1 MIKCSGSTLG
11 RTMSCHLAAAF
22 LLLVDVAGL
31 SAQPAAVPST
41 SNGQLTGASYRLEAL
56 SAGVVRVHAGAALAD
71 FAPAF
76 TILFRKDDPQF
87 AVRPN
92 RVPPVGYSV
101 ETWFTGSG
109 ETAVPDSM
117 NKMVGDG
124 FDPKILQGAQEGRTS
139 DVFRA
144 GDRVTVTA
152 RSCEVRDG
160 TIKWTFDDAAGFL
173 LSATV
178 SLPATGEPVLHV
190 NFVPRVDGWY
200 SVGYTGA
207 PTIAADRADEFFQSP
222 FWTRKRF
229 PDRSY
234 LTTHR
239 TTLPG
244 TLVGAEGRVVG
255 VLADPSLLPF
265 EPLPVFTNF
274 RFGVTV
280 RNAEG
285 QAQPIVFS
293 PTLGGFGSKRRA
305 GEAVSFDLRLFVRQ
319 GDIDSCYE
327 YLARDLMHV
336 RDFRHNDLCSLNTTI
351 DNIIDYALTPFG
363 MFDEE
368 LRGSSYETDLPG
380 SVNNVT
386 GLHPLSLAVI
396 LDRED
401 IYRRRALPMIEAGL
415 SRTKRLF
422 ANDPKVGS
430 HSDWTL
436 KGPNMVASELAA
448 LAAFSHGRAAALL
461 DLAKRDTRGDG
472 VARNLELYRA
482 TNDDTY
488 LHKAMAVADGDIAAM
503 PQKERD
509 LRISGWSLRTP
520 WIALTELYGVTGQRR
535 YLDAA
540 VYGAREF
547 TKFLWLGP
555 IVPEGD
561 AQIRV
566 NPGGFAPL
574 YWYMASKGK
583 KPMPA
588 AEGTMPA
595 WRSSEIG
602 LTTEAPGT
610 STGHRAVFLATP
622 AVWLYRLG
630 WDADQPFFRDLG
642 RDALVGRSR
651 SFPGYHLNTDRTDVY
666 EKADFPLRAPKEL
679 SYNSFHYN
687 HVWPHVAMLFD
698 FLVTDVE
705 GLSRRQILFPGHYV
719 EAYSYL
725 TSRVYGA
732 EAGCFYDQREAW
744 LWMPRDLIQTDN
756 VEINWLAARSAG
768 GLCIALANQS
778 HQPQRFTIKLDRNR
792 VYGIDG
798 TVRVLC
804 WRDGKAAGELFTND
818 GVLMLEAG
826 PRELIGLRF
835 AGVQAKTEFQERVI
849 GGEATPAGGSIAF
862 DFGGTGAAHL
872 ITMGKGLSTGYAFL
886 RAAPGVYRE
895 VRLEA
900 RVGDTWK
907 SYEDSV
913 YPHEFSVP
921 LPDGAPF
928 VFRFVTRD
936 TKGSQEQS
944 PEYTVP
950 AVSKS
955 KVRG

>member
-1 MIKCSGSTLG
+1 MATL
-11 RTMSCHLAAAF
+11 TETAATAP
-22 LLLVDVAGL
+22 GGIH
-31 SAQPAAVPST
+31 P
-41 SNGQLTGASYRLEAL
+41 GQLTNTSYRLEPLA
-56 SAGVVRVHAGAALAD
+56 AGVVRVHAGPVHAD
-71 FAPAF
+71 FAPVF
-76 TILFRKDDPQF
+76 TVLRRKDDPQF

-92 RVPPVGYSV
+92 RVKGVGYSV
-101 ETWFTGSG
+101 ETWFTGEE

-117 NKMVGDG
+117 NTMVGDG
-124 FDPKILQGAQEGRTS
+124 FDPKILKGDQQGRIS

-144 GDRVTVTA
+144 GERITVTA
-152 RSCEVRDG
+152 ASSEVRDG
-160 TIKWTFDDAAGFL
+160 LIKWTFDGGGRFL
-173 LSATV
+173 LSATM
-178 SLPATGEPVLHV
+178 SLPASGEPVLRI
-190 NFVPRVDGWY
+190 NFVPQKDGWY

-207 PTIAADRADEFFQSP
+207 PAVAPGEAGEFFQSP

-244 TLVGAEGRVVG
+244 TLVGAQGRVVG

-265 EPLPVFTNF
+265 QPLPVFTNF
-274 RFGVTV
+274 QFGVTV

-285 QAQPIVFS
+285 KAQPIVFC
-293 PTLGGFGSKRRA
+293 PTLGGFGSQRRS
-305 GEAVSFDLRLFVRQ
+305 GEKVSFDLRLFVGE
-319 GDIDSCYE
+319 GDIDTAYE
-327 YLARDLMHV
+327 YLARNLMHV
-336 RDFRHNDLCSLNTTI
+336 RDFRHNDLCSVNTTI
-351 DNIIDYALTPFG
+351 DNIIDYALTPFSL
-363 MFDEE
+363 FDEE
-368 LRGSSYETDLPG
+368 LRGASYETDLPN

-396 LDRED
+396 FDRED
-401 IYRRRALPMIEAGL
+401 LYRRRALPMIEAGL

-422 ANDPKVGS
+422 ASDPKVGS

-436 KGPNMVASELAA
+436 KGPNMVGSELAT
-448 LAAFSHGRAAALL
+448 LSAFSHGRAAALL
-461 DLAKRDTRGDG
+461 EIAKRDTRGDG

-482 TNDDTY
+482 TGNDAY
-488 LHKAMAVADGDIAAM
+488 LRKAMAVADSQMAAM
-503 PQKERD
+503 PKKESEM
-509 LRISGWSLRTP
+509 RISGWNLRTP
-520 WIALTELYGVTGQRR
+520 WIVFTELYEVTGERR

-555 IVPEGD
+555 SVPEGNV
-561 AQIRV
+561 QIPV

-583 KPMPA
+583 KPIPA
-588 AEGTMPA
+588 TEGTMPA

-630 WDADQPFFRDLG
+630 QRADQAFFRDLA

-651 SFPGYHLNTDRTDVY
+651 NFPGYHLNTERTDVY
-666 EKADFPLRAPKEL
+666 EKADFPLHPSQEL

-687 HVWPHVAMLFD
+687 HIWPHVAMLFD

-705 GLSRRQILFPGHYV
+705 GLSGRQVLFPGHYV
-719 EAYSYL
+719 EAYAYL

-732 EAGCFYDQREAW
+732 EPGRFYDQREAW
-744 LWMPRDLIQTDN
+744 LWMPRGLVQTAN

-768 GLCIALANQS
+768 GLCLALANQS
-778 HQPQRFTIKLDRNR
+778 HQAQRFTVKLDRKR
-792 VYGIDG
+792 LSGMDG
-798 TVRVLC
+798 QGRVLC
-804 WRDGKAAGELFTND
+804 WKGAQAVPELSSAD
-818 GVLMLEAG
+818 GVLTLELG
-826 PRELIGLRF
+826 PRELVALRF
-835 AGVQAKTEFQERVI
+835 DGVQAKTEFQERLV
-849 GGEATPAGGSIAF
+849 GGKPTPAGGSIAF
-862 DFGGTGAAHL
+862 DFGRTGAAHL
-872 ITMGKGLSTGYAFL
+872 ITMGTGLATGYAFL
-886 RAAPGVYRE
+886 RAEPGVYRV
-895 VRLEA
+895 VRLET
-900 RVGDTWK
+900 RIGDTWK
-907 SYEDSV
+907 AYEDSA

-928 VFRFVTRD
+928 IFRFVTED
-936 TKGSQEQS
+936 AKGKKEQS

-950 AVSKS
+950 AASALPAKPT
-955 KVRG
+955 

>member
-1 MIKCSGSTLG
+1 MIDRFAHSLIHRSSA
-11 RTMSCHLAAAF
+11 RFWSAF
-22 LLLVDVAGL
+22 LLLVGVAGL
-31 SAQPAAVPST
+31 SAQTAAVKSA
-41 SNGQLTGASYRLEAL
+41 SIGQLANASYRLEPL
-56 SAGVVRVHAGAALAD
+56 SSGVVRVHAGPAHAD

-76 TILFRKDDPQF
+76 TVLLRKDDPQF

-92 RVPPVGYSV
+92 RVKGVGYSI
-101 ETWFTGSG
+101 ETWFTGAD
-109 ETAVPDSM
+109 ETAVSDSM
-117 NKMVGDG
+117 NTMVGDG
-124 FDPKILQGAQEGRTS
+124 FDPRILKGDQKGRTS

-144 GDRVTVTA
+144 GERVTLTA
-152 RSCEVRDG
+152 ASSEVSDG
-160 TIKWTFDDAAGFL
+160 LIKWTFDGGGHFL
-173 LSATV
+173 LTATM
-178 SLPATGEPVLHV
+178 SLPVAGEPVLRV
-190 NFVPRVDGWY
+190 NFVPQADGWY

-207 PTIAADRADEFFQSP
+207 PAVAPSAAEEFFQSP

-244 TLVGAEGRVVG
+244 TLVGAQGRVVG

-265 EPLPVFTNF
+265 QPLPVFTNF
-274 RFGVTV
+274 PFGVTV

-285 QAQPIVFS
+285 QAQPIVFC
-293 PTLGGFGSKRRA
+293 PTLGGMGSKRRA
-305 GEAVSFDLRLFVRQ
+305 GEAVSFDLRLFVAK
-319 GDIDSCYE
+319 GDIDTAYE
-327 YLARDLMHV
+327 YLARGLMRV
-336 RDFRHNDLCSLNTTI
+336 RDFRRNDLCSVNTTI
-351 DNIIDYALTPFG
+351 DNIIDYALTPFSLY
-363 MFDEE
+363 DEG
-368 LRGSSYETDLPG
+368 LRGSSYETDLPN

-396 LDRED
+396 FDRED
-401 IYRRRALPMIEAGL
+401 LYRRRALPMIEAGL

-422 ANDPKVGS
+422 ASDPKVGS

-436 KGPNMVASELAA
+436 KGPNMVGSEMAT

-461 DLAKRDTRGDG
+461 EIAKRDTRGDG

-482 TNDDTY
+482 THDAAY
-488 LHKAMAVADGDIAAM
+488 LRKAMGLADSQIAAM
-503 PQKERD
+503 PEKEREI
-509 LRISGWSLRTP
+509 RISVWNLRTP
-520 WIALTELYGVTGQRR
+520 WIVFTELHELTGERR

-561 AQIRV
+561 ARIPV

-583 KPMPA
+583 PPMPA
-588 AEGTMPA
+588 TEGTMPA

-610 STGHRAVFLATP
+610 STGHRGVFLATP

-630 WDADQPFFRDLG
+630 QRADQSLFRDLA
-642 RDALVGRSR
+642 RNALVGRSR
-651 SFPGYHLNTDRTDVY
+651 NFPGYHLNTERTDVY
-666 EKADFPLRAPKEL
+666 EKADFPLRPSKEL

-687 HVWPHVAMLFD
+687 HVWPHAAMLFD

-705 GLSRRQILFPGHYV
+705 GLSGRQVLFPGHYV

-732 EAGCFYDQREAW
+732 EPGRFYDQREAW
-744 LWMPRDLIQTDN
+744 LWMPRNLVQTDN

-768 GLCIALANQS
+768 GLCLALANQS
-778 HQPQRFTIKLDRNR
+778 HQSQRFTVKLDHQRLS
-792 VYGIDG
+792 GLHG
-798 TVRVLC
+798 KVRVLC
-804 WRDGKAAGELFTND
+804 WKGEKTAPELSTTE
-818 GVLMLEAG
+818 GVLSLELG
-826 PRELIGLRF
+826 PRELVALRF
-835 AGVQAKTEFQERVI
+835 AGVQAQTEFQERLV
-849 GGEATPAGGSIAF
+849 GGKPTPAGGSMAF
-862 DFGGTGAAHL
+862 DFGRTGAAHL
-872 ITMGKGLSTGYAFL
+872 IAMGTGLSTGYAFL
-886 RAAPGVYRE
+886 RAEPGVYRE

-900 RVGDTWK
+900 QVGDTWK
-907 SYEDSV
+907 AYEDSA

-921 LPDGAPF
+921 LPDGTPF

-936 TKGSQEQS
+936 STGNTEQS
-944 PEYTVP
+944 SEYSVP
-950 AVSKS
+950 AVSAS
-955 KVRG
+955 NR

>member
-1 MIKCSGSTLG
+1 MIKCSGPSLI
-11 RTMSCHLAAAF
+11 RKMSSPWAAA
-22 LLLVDVAGL
+22 LLLLGVVAGVA
-31 SAQPAAVPST
+31 AQPAAVDSAST
-41 SNGQLTGASYRLEAL
+41 GQLTNPSYRLEPLA
-56 SAGVVRVHAGAALAD
+56 AGVVRVHAGPVHAD

-76 TILFRKDDPQF
+76 TVLRRTDDPQF

-92 RVPPVGYSV
+92 RVKGVNYSI
-101 ETWFTGSG
+101 ETWFNSEG
-109 ETAVPDSM
+109 EIAVPDST
-117 NKMVGDG
+117 NNAVGDG
-124 FDPKILQGAQEGRTS
+124 FDPKILQGDQKGRTS

-144 GDRVTVTA
+144 GDRISLTSASVA
-152 RSCEVRDG
+152 VRDG
-160 TIKWTFDDAAGFL
+160 VIQWIFDGDARFL
-173 LSATV
+173 LSATL
-178 SLPATGEPVLHV
+178 SLPVTGEPVLHV
-190 NFVPRVDGWY
+190 NFVPQADGWY

-207 PTIAADRADEFFQSP
+207 PAVAPSAAEEFFQSP

-244 TLVGAEGRVVG
+244 TLVGAQGHVVG

-265 EPLPVFTNF
+265 QPLPVFTNF
-274 RFGVTV
+274 PFGVTV

-285 QAQPIVFS
+285 QAQPIVFC
-293 PTLGGFGSKRRA
+293 PTLGGMGSKRRA
-305 GEAVSFDLRLFVRQ
+305 GEAVSFDLRLFVAK
-319 GDIDSCYE
+319 GDIDTAYE
-327 YLARDLMHV
+327 YLARNLMHV

-351 DNIIDYALTPFG
+351 DNIIDYTLTPFSL
-363 MFDEE
+363 FDEE
-368 LRGSSYETDLPG
+368 LRGSSYETDLPN

-396 LDRED
+396 FDRED
-401 IYRRRALPMIEAGL
+401 LYRRRALPMIEAGL

-422 ANDPKVGS
+422 ASDPKVGS

-436 KGPNMVASELAA
+436 KGPNMLGSELAT

-461 DLAKRDTRGDG
+461 EIAKRDTRGDG
-472 VARNLELYRA
+472 VARNLELFRA
-482 TNDDTY
+482 TSDDTY
-488 LHKAMAVADGDIAAM
+488 LCKAMGLADSQIAAM
-503 PQKERD
+503 PGKESD
-509 LRISGWSLRTP
+509 IRISGWNLRTP
-520 WIALTELYGVTGQRR
+520 WIVFTELHELTGERR

-555 IVPEGD
+555 IVPEGYV
-561 AQIRV
+561 QIPV
-566 NPGGFAPL
+566 NPGDRAPI

-583 KPMPA
+583 EPMPA
-588 AEGTMPA
+588 TEGTMPA

-610 STGHRAVFLATP
+610 STGHRGVFLATP

-630 WDADQPFFRDLG
+630 QRADQSFFRDLA

-651 SFPGYHLNTDRTDVY
+651 NFPGYHINTERTDVY
-666 EKADFPLRAPKEL
+666 ERADFPLRPSKEL

-705 GLSRRQILFPGHYV
+705 GLSGRQVLFPGHYV

-732 EAGCFYDQREAW
+732 ESGRFYDQREAW
-744 LWMPRDLIQTDN
+744 LWMPRGLVQTDN

-768 GLCIALANQS
+768 GLCLALANQS
-778 HQPQRFTIKLDRNR
+778 HQPQRVTLRLDRKR
-792 VYGIDG
+792 LSGIDG
-798 TVRVLC
+798 KERVLC
-804 WRDGKAAGELFTND
+804 WKGERVAGELSATE
-818 GVLMLEAG
+818 GVLTLEIG
-826 PRELIGLRF
+826 PRELVALRF
-835 AGVQAKTEFQERVI
+835 AGVRAKTEFQERLV
-849 GGEATPAGGSIAF
+849 GGKPPPAGGSIAF

-872 ITMGKGLSTGYAFL
+872 ITMGAGLSTGYAFL
-886 RAAPGVYRE
+886 RAAPGIYRE

-900 RVGDTWK
+900 RIGDTWK
-907 SYEDSV
+907 SYEDSA
-913 YPHEFSVP
+913 YPHEFSVSI
-921 LPDGAPF
+921 PDGAPF
-928 VFRFVTRD
+928 IFRFVTQDANGKR
-936 TKGSQEQS
+936 EQS

-950 AVSKS
+950 AVPASNL
-955 KVRG
+955 